1 MGPSRGRTCTSV
13 HFLTPPF
20 LLAPPSAAGHH
31 RRVRE
36 ADPATLRS
44 CQLGMA
50 LPMLCILLVATRG
63 FMLRSSWPAQR
74 AAVPRASRF
83 ALPAMG
89 FFDVFKDP
97 VEYERI
103 QAQRALGRAEA
114 SDVATV
120 VEIKAARARLAEA
133 AAASGEESQVSLGYR
148 AGIGPWLESCGRSR

>member
-1 MGPSRGRTCTSV
+1 
-13 HFLTPPF
+13 
-20 LLAPPSAAGHH
+20 
-31 RRVRE
+31 
-36 ADPATLRS
+36 
-44 CQLGMA
+44 
-50 LPMLCILLVATRG
+50 
-63 FMLRSSWPAQR
+63 
-74 AAVPRASRF
+74 
-83 ALPAMG
+83 MG

-133 AAASGEESQVSLGYR
+133 ATASGEESQVSLGYR